1 VAEPIITK
9 VQAIARLGQTMFTRI
24 FDDNNDSV
32 ADKLSEEQMR
42 ADASDRVRGK
52 LGPVYNPDLL
62 TQATAA
68 TVGELRRLVLDNF
81 VAMCAERRPTI
92 VKRDADTL
100 FKRADA
106 DLKDLRIQ
114 LANLGTNS
122 PPEPAENVGG
132 EVYADDGGDEP
143 QRFFTGCGG
152 TGIF

>member
-1 VAEPIITK
+1 MAEPIITK

>member
-1 VAEPIITK
+1 MADPIITK
-9 VQAIARLGQTMFTRI
+9 DQARARIGAVQFDRI
-24 FDDNNDSV
+24 FDDNNDSH

-68 TVGELRRLVLDNF
+68 QVGELRRITLDNF

-92 VKRDADTL
+92 MKRDSDML
-100 FKRADA
+100 FKRADG
-106 DLKDLRIQ
+106 DLKDLRTQ
-114 LANLGTNS
+114 LANLGTNL
-122 PPEPAENVGG
+122 PPEPAANVGG

-143 QRFFTGCGG
+143 QRFFNDCGG